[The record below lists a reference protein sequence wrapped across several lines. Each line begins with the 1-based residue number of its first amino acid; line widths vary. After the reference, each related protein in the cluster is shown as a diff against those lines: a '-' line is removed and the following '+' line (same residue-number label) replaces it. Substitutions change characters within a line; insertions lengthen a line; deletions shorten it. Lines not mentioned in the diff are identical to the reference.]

1 MTSTLIDNIG
11 ELLTCDGP
19 PDDPLGVR
27 TDCAVVIEDTIA
39 WIGPRATAPEA
50 DVRVDALG
58 AAILP
63 GFVDS
68 HAHLVFAGDR
78 AAEFSARMAGE
89 SYSAGG
95 IGTTVRATR
104 EASDE
109 ALRRTVSRLVAELIA
124 ADSLTSTMLRHG
136 FRHYVLNNSPYG
148 LKK

>member
-27 TDCAVVIEDTIA
+27 TDCAVVIEDTQIA

-78 AAEFSARMAGE
+78 AAEFSARMAGVGARPPTRKEILSPGTSIPARTKPE
-89 SYSAGG
+89 SDPSHSRDEGVVALD
-95 IGTTVRATR
+95 TATP
-104 EASDE
+104 AM
-109 ALRRTVSRLVAELIA
+109 A
-124 ADSLTSTMLRHG
+124 ANKS
-136 FRHYVLNNSPYG
+136 VPSP
-148 LKK
+148 